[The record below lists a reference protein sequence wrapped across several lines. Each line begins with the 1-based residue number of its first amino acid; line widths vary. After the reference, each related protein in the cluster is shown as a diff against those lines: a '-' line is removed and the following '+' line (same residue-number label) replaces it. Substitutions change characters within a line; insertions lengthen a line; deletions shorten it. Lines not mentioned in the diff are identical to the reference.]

1 MDLEH
6 LKGIPIV
13 NLMTLE
19 KGEKVNV
26 LVVCSKDDE
35 SETLLFVTKN
45 GIVKRTS
52 VSEFENINRNGKIA
66 ISLKPDDELRF
77 VKLTTGQ
84 DEVIISGSN
93 GKSLF
98 DSMKIKFVSWDVVQ
112 VVY

>member
-1 MDLEH
+1 M
-6 LKGIPIV
+6 
-13 NLMTLE
+13 
-19 KGEKVNV
+19 
-26 LVVCSKDDE
+26 
-35 SETLLFVTKN
+35 
-45 GIVKRTS
+45 KRTS

-84 DEVIISGSN
+84 DEVIISGSMV
-93 GKSLF
+93 KLF